1 MSISLRRGL
10 PRVAGGEPWPPADA
24 VGPAL
29 PEPAAASVAGA
40 SVVGASV
47 AGASVAGVGDVGAAG
62 VATMNVALRRG
73 LPRVA
78 GGPAWPEADS
88 AQVPVRAYGET
99 ALAPAAALAETAA
112 VPAVATEAV
121 ALRRGLPRVAGGP
134 AWPEADSAQVPVRA
148 YREDAPAPTAAPIA
162 EPAPEAAAEPAA
174 KPAAATPAAAP
185 KPVAAPKSTAP
196 AAPAAPKKLGWLKWL
211 VGAVVLGV
219 VAVVVARMVLGTGW
233 GQGFV
238 DKHPGTQP
246 LPDDAP
252 VGFPAWLSWAHF
264 FNMFLMVL
272 IVRTG
277 LQVRNERK
285 PEGYWAP
292 RWAPSKKISLT
303 LWLHQALDVLWVI
316 NGLVFYILLFATGHW
331 VRIVPTSWDVIPN
344 AVSAGLQYL
353 SLDWPLENGWV
364 HYNALQELAYFATV
378 FIASPLAILSGL
390 RMSSFWSEKWTR
402 AGKVL
407 TAPLARKIHF
417 PVMIYFLV
425 FIVVHVGLVLA
436 TGFRR
441 NMAGMFAG
449 RGSVDPSAYATD
461 WTGVWVFL
469 GAVVVIAVA
478 WFLAKPRFV
487 APVAGATGKVSSR

>member
-1 MSISLRRGL
+1 
-10 PRVAGGEPWPPADA
+10 
-24 VGPAL
+24 
-29 PEPAAASVAGA
+29 
-40 SVVGASV
+40 
-47 AGASVAGVGDVGAAG
+47 
-62 VATMNVALRRG
+62 MNVALRRG

-88 AQVPVRAYGET
+88 AQVPVRTYRET

-112 VPAVATEAV
+112 EPAVATEAV

-134 AWPEADSAQVPVRA
+134 AWPDVDTAQVPVRE
-148 YREDAPAPTAAPIA
+148 YAATPVA
-162 EPAPEAAAEPAA
+162 EPALEAAAEPVA
-174 KPAAATPAAAP
+174 KPAAEPVAEPVAETQPAPAAPTTAPKPAAAP
-185 KPVAAPKSTAP
+185 KSAAA
-196 AAPAAPKKLGWLKWL
+196 AAPAAPKKLGWLWWL

-219 VAVVVARMVLGTGW
+219 VAVVAARMVLGTGW

-331 VRIVPTSWDVIPN
+331 VRIVPTSWDVFPN

-469 GAVVVIAVA
+469 GTVVVIAVA
-478 WFLAKPRFV
+478 WFLARPRFI

>member
-1 MSISLRRGL
+1 
-10 PRVAGGEPWPPADA
+10 
-24 VGPAL
+24 
-29 PEPAAASVAGA
+29 
-40 SVVGASV
+40 
-47 AGASVAGVGDVGAAG
+47 
-62 VATMNVALRRG
+62 MNVALRRG

-88 AQVPVRAYGET
+88 AQVPVRTYREN

-112 VPAVATEAV
+112 EPAAALETV

-134 AWPEADSAQVPVRA
+134 AWPDVDTAQVPVRA

-196 AAPAAPKKLGWLKWL
+196 AAPAAPKKLGWLWWL

-303 LWLHQALDVLWVI
+303 LWLHQALDALWVL
-316 NGLVFYILLFATGHW
+316 NGLVFYILLFSTGHW
-331 VRIVPTSWDVIPN
+331 VRIVPTSWDVFPN

-353 SLDWPLENGWV
+353 SLEWPLENGWV
-364 HYNALQELAYFATV
+364 HYNALQELAYFTTV

-402 AGKVL
+402 AGKML

-449 RGSVDPSAYATD
+449 RGSADPSVYATD

-469 GAVVVIAVA
+469 GAVAVIAVA
-478 WFLAKPRFV
+478 WFLARPRFV
-487 APVAGATGKVSSR
+487 APVAQATGKVSSR

>member
-1 MSISLRRGL
+1 
-10 PRVAGGEPWPPADA
+10 
-24 VGPAL
+24 
-29 PEPAAASVAGA
+29 
-40 SVVGASV
+40 
-47 AGASVAGVGDVGAAG
+47 
-62 VATMNVALRRG
+62 MNVALRRG

-88 AQVPVRAYGET
+88 AQVPVRAYRET

-134 AWPEADSAQVPVRA
+134 AWPEADTAHVPVRV
-148 YREDAPAPTAAPIA
+148 YAATPVA
-162 EPAPEAAAEPAA
+162 EPAPEAAAEPVA
-174 KPAAATPAAAP
+174 KPAAEPAAEPVAETQPAPAAPTTAPKPAAAP
-185 KPVAAPKSTAP
+185 KSAAA
-196 AAPAAPKKLGWLKWL
+196 AAPAAPKKLGWLWWL

-219 VAVVVARMVLGTGW
+219 VAVVAARMVLGTGW

-331 VRIVPTSWDVIPN
+331 VRIVPTSWDVFPN

-378 FIASPLAILSGL
+378 FIAAPLAILSGL
-390 RMSSFWSEKWTR
+390 RMSSFWSEKWTH
-402 AGKVL
+402 ASKVL

-469 GAVVVIAVA
+469 GTVVVIAVA
-478 WFLAKPRFV
+478 WFLARPRFI

>member
-1 MSISLRRGL
+1 
-10 PRVAGGEPWPPADA
+10 
-24 VGPAL
+24 
-29 PEPAAASVAGA
+29 
-40 SVVGASV
+40 
-47 AGASVAGVGDVGAAG
+47 
-62 VATMNVALRRG
+62 MNVALRRG

-88 AQVPVRAYGET
+88 AQVPVRAYRET

-112 VPAVATEAV
+112 EPAVATEAV

-134 AWPEADSAQVPVRA
+134 AWPEADSAQVPVRT
-148 YREDAPAPTAAPIA
+148 YRENALAPAAALAETAA
-162 EPAPEAAAEPAA
+162 EPAAALETVALRRGLPRVAGGPAWPDVDTAQVPVREYAATPVAEPALEAAAEPVAKPAA
-174 KPAAATPAAAP
+174 EPAAEPVAETQPAPAAATPAAA
-185 KPVAAPKSTAP
+185 
-196 AAPAAPKKLGWLKWL
+196 AAPAAPKKHGWLWWL

-246 LPDDAP
+246 LPDNAP

-469 GAVVVIAVA
+469 GAVAVIAVA
-478 WFLAKPRFV
+478 WFLARPRFI

>member
-1 MSISLRRGL
+1 
-10 PRVAGGEPWPPADA
+10 
-24 VGPAL
+24 
-29 PEPAAASVAGA
+29 
-40 SVVGASV
+40 
-47 AGASVAGVGDVGAAG
+47 
-62 VATMNVALRRG
+62 MNVALRRG

-88 AQVPVRAYGET
+88 AQVPVRAYRET

-112 VPAVATEAV
+112 EPAAALETV

-134 AWPEADSAQVPVRA
+134 AWPDVDTAQVPVRA

-174 KPAAATPAAAP
+174 EPVAETQPAPAAATPAAA
-185 KPVAAPKSTAP
+185 
-196 AAPAAPKKLGWLKWL
+196 AAPAAPKKLGWLWWL

-219 VAVVVARMVLGTGW
+219 VAVVAARMVLGTGW

-316 NGLVFYILLFATGHW
+316 NGLVFYILLFVTGHW
-331 VRIVPTSWDVIPN
+331 VRIVPTSWDVFPN

-449 RGSVDPSAYATD
+449 HGSADPSAYATD

-469 GAVVVIAVA
+469 GAVAVIAVA
-478 WFLAKPRFV
+478 WFLARPRFI

>member
-1 MSISLRRGL
+1 
-10 PRVAGGEPWPPADA
+10 
-24 VGPAL
+24 
-29 PEPAAASVAGA
+29 
-40 SVVGASV
+40 
-47 AGASVAGVGDVGAAG
+47 
-62 VATMNVALRRG
+62 MNVALRRG

-78 GGPAWPEADS
+78 GGPAWPEVDS
-88 AQVPVRAYGET
+88 AQVPVRAYRET

-134 AWPEADSAQVPVRA
+134 AWPEADSAQVPVRVYA
-148 YREDAPAPTAAPIA
+148 AAPVA
-162 EPAPEAAAEPAA
+162 EPAPEAAAEPAAEPVAETQPAPAAAAPAPKPAA

-196 AAPAAPKKLGWLKWL
+196 AAPAAPKKLGWLWWL

-219 VAVVVARMVLGTGW
+219 VAVVAARMVLGTGW

-469 GAVVVIAVA
+469 GAVAVIAVA
-478 WFLAKPRFV
+478 WFLARPRFI

>member
-1 MSISLRRGL
+1 MNISLRRGL
-10 PRVAGGEPWPPADA
+10 PRTPGGEPWPPADA

-29 PEPAAASVAGA
+29 PEPAVEPAEVAAPAEVAT
-40 SVVGASV
+40 
-47 AGASVAGVGDVGAAG
+47 G

-73 LPRVA
+73 LPRLT
-78 GGPAWPEADS
+78 GGPAWPEAES
-88 AQVPVRAYGET
+88 AQVPVREYAAMPATET
-99 ALAPAAALAETAA
+99 ATET
-112 VPAVATEAV
+112 VTEPATETGTGPV
-121 ALRRGLPRVAGGP
+121 AELAAESAAEP
-134 AWPEADSAQVPVRA
+134 ASQTQP
-148 YREDAPAPTAAPIA
+148 APAPKPAAPT
-162 EPAPEAAAEPAA
+162 PATAA
-174 KPAAATPAAAP
+174 KPAAANPAAAN
-185 KPVAAPKSTAP
+185 
-196 AAPAAPKKLGWLKWL
+196 PAAPKKLGWLKWL
-211 VGAVVLGV
+211 VGVAVLGV
-219 VAVVVARMVLGTGW
+219 VAVVAARMVLGTGW

-469 GAVVVIAVA
+469 GAVAVIAVA
-478 WFLAKPRFV
+478 WFLARPRFI

>member
-1 MSISLRRGL
+1 
-10 PRVAGGEPWPPADA
+10 
-24 VGPAL
+24 
-29 PEPAAASVAGA
+29 
-40 SVVGASV
+40 
-47 AGASVAGVGDVGAAG
+47 
-62 VATMNVALRRG
+62 MNVALRRG

-78 GGPAWPEADS
+78 GGPAWPEVDS
-88 AQVPVRAYGET
+88 AQVPVRAYRET

-112 VPAVATEAV
+112 EPAVATEAV

-134 AWPEADSAQVPVRA
+134 AWPEADSAQVPVRT
-148 YREDAPAPTAAPIA
+148 YRENALAPAAALAETAAEPAAALETVALRRGLPRVAGGPAWPEADTAHVPVREYAATPVA

-185 KPVAAPKSTAP
+185 KSTAP
-196 AAPAAPKKLGWLKWL
+196 AAPAAPKKLGWLWWL

-219 VAVVVARMVLGTGW
+219 VAVVAARMVLGTGW

-246 LPDDAP
+246 LPDNAP

-344 AVSAGLQYL
+344 AVSSGLQYL

-478 WFLAKPRFV
+478 WFLARPRFI

>member
-1 MSISLRRGL
+1 
-10 PRVAGGEPWPPADA
+10 
-24 VGPAL
+24 
-29 PEPAAASVAGA
+29 
-40 SVVGASV
+40 
-47 AGASVAGVGDVGAAG
+47 
-62 VATMNVALRRG
+62 MNVALRRG

-88 AQVPVRAYGET
+88 AQVPVRAYRET

-134 AWPEADSAQVPVRA
+134 AWPEADSAQVPVRVYA
-148 YREDAPAPTAAPIA
+148 AAPVA

-185 KPVAAPKSTAP
+185 KSTAP
-196 AAPAAPKKLGWLKWL
+196 AAPAAPKKLGWLWWL

-219 VAVVVARMVLGTGW
+219 VAVVAARMVLGTGW

-246 LPDDAP
+246 LPDNAP

-331 VRIVPTSWDVIPN
+331 VRIVPTSWDVFPN

-353 SLDWPLENGWV
+353 ALDWPLENGWV
-364 HYNALQELAYFATV
+364 HYNALQELAYFTTV
-378 FIASPLAILSGL
+378 FIAAPLAILSGL

-478 WFLAKPRFV
+478 WFLARPRFI

>member
-29 PEPAAASVAGA
+29 PEPAVEPAVAGA

-88 AQVPVRAYGET
+88 AQVPVRTYREN

-112 VPAVATEAV
+112 EPAAALETV

-134 AWPEADSAQVPVRA
+134 AWPEADSAQVPVRVYA
-148 YREDAPAPTAAPIA
+148 AAPVA

-174 KPAAATPAAAP
+174 EPVAETQPAPAAPTTAPKPAAAP
-185 KPVAAPKSTAP
+185 KSAAA
-196 AAPAAPKKLGWLKWL
+196 AAPAAPKKLGWLWWL

-219 VAVVVARMVLGTGW
+219 VAVVAARMVLGTGW

-246 LPDDAP
+246 LPDNAP

-331 VRIVPTSWDVIPN
+331 VRIVPTSWDVFPN

-469 GAVVVIAVA
+469 GAVAVIAVA
-478 WFLAKPRFV
+478 WFLARPRFI

>member
-29 PEPAAASVAGA
+29 PEPAAEPAVAA
-40 SVVGASV
+40 
-47 AGASVAGVGDVGAAG
+47 AGVGAAGAAGAAGVSAG

-88 AQVPVRAYGET
+88 AQVPVRAYREN

-112 VPAVATEAV
+112 EPAVATKAV

-134 AWPEADSAQVPVRA
+134 AWPEADSAQVPVRVYA
-148 YREDAPAPTAAPIA
+148 AAPIA

-174 KPAAATPAAAP
+174 EPVAETQPAPAAAAPTAA
-185 KPVAAPKSTAP
+185 
-196 AAPAAPKKLGWLKWL
+196 AAPAAPKKLGWLWWL

-331 VRIVPTSWDVIPN
+331 VRIVPTSWDVFPN

-364 HYNALQELAYFATV
+364 HYNALQELAYFTTV
-378 FIASPLAILSGL
+378 FIAAPLAILSGL
-390 RMSSFWSEKWTR
+390 RMSSFWSEKWTH
-402 AGKVL
+402 ASKVL

-425 FIVVHVGLVLA
+425 FIVVHLGLVLA

-441 NMAGMFAG
+441 NMAGMFAA
-449 RGSVDPSAYATD
+449 RGDVDPSTYATD

>member
-1 MSISLRRGL
+1 
-10 PRVAGGEPWPPADA
+10 
-24 VGPAL
+24 
-29 PEPAAASVAGA
+29 
-40 SVVGASV
+40 
-47 AGASVAGVGDVGAAG
+47 
-62 VATMNVALRRG
+62 MNVALRRG

-88 AQVPVRAYGET
+88 AQVPVRTYREDAAVAPAAETAGKPPALAEPAALDTAAETAGET
-99 ALAPAAALAETAA
+99 AAEPAAALET
-112 VPAVATEAV
+112 V

-134 AWPEADSAQVPVRA
+134 AWPDVDTAQVPVRVYA
-148 YREDAPAPTAAPIA
+148 AAPVA
-162 EPAPEAAAEPAA
+162 EPAPEAAAEPAAEPVAETQPAPAAAAPAPKPAA

-196 AAPAAPKKLGWLKWL
+196 AAPAAPKKLGWLWWL

-219 VAVVVARMVLGTGW
+219 VAVVAARMVLGTGW

-246 LPDDAP
+246 LPDNAP

-469 GAVVVIAVA
+469 GAVAVIAVA
-478 WFLAKPRFV
+478 WFLARPRFI

>member
-29 PEPAAASVAGA
+29 PEPAAASVAG
-40 SVVGASV
+40 VGV
-47 AGASVAGVGDVGAAG
+47 AAGVSAG

-88 AQVPVRAYGET
+88 AQVPVRVY
-99 ALAPAAALAETAA
+99 AAA
-112 VPAVATEAV
+112 
-121 ALRRGLPRVAGGP
+121 
-134 AWPEADSAQVPVRA
+134 PV
-148 YREDAPAPTAAPIA
+148 A
-162 EPAPEAAAEPAA
+162 EPAPEAAAEPAAEPVAETQPAPAAAAPAPKPAA

-196 AAPAAPKKLGWLKWL
+196 AAPAAPKKLGWLWWL

-219 VAVVVARMVLGTGW
+219 VAVVAARMVLGTGW

-364 HYNALQELAYFATV
+364 HYNALQELAYFTTV

-390 RMSSFWSEKWTR
+390 RMSSFWSEKWTH
-402 AGKVL
+402 ASKVL

-425 FIVVHVGLVLA
+425 FIVVHLGLVLA

-441 NMAGMFAG
+441 NMAGMFAA
-449 RGSVDPSAYATD
+449 RGDVDPSTYATD

-478 WFLAKPRFV
+478 WFLARPRFI

>member
-1 MSISLRRGL
+1 
-10 PRVAGGEPWPPADA
+10 
-24 VGPAL
+24 
-29 PEPAAASVAGA
+29 
-40 SVVGASV
+40 
-47 AGASVAGVGDVGAAG
+47 
-62 VATMNVALRRG
+62 MNVALRRG

>member
-1 MSISLRRGL
+1 MNISLRRGL
-10 PRVAGGEPWPPADA
+10 PRTPGGEPWPPADA
-24 VGPAL
+24 VGPTL
-29 PEPAAASVAGA
+29 PEPAAPAEDAAPVSAAPVE
-40 SVVGASV
+40 V
-47 AGASVAGVGDVGAAG
+47 AAG

-78 GGPAWPEADS
+78 GGPAWPEAES
-88 AQVPVRAYGET
+88 AQVPVREYAAKPVTET
-99 ALAPAAALAETAA
+99 ATAPVTETVTGPVAESAAE
-112 VPAVATEAV
+112 PASQT
-121 ALRRGLPRVAGGP
+121 
-134 AWPEADSAQVPVRA
+134 Q
-148 YREDAPAPTAAPIA
+148 PAPT
-162 EPAPEAAAEPAA
+162 PATAA
-174 KPAAATPAAAP
+174 KPAAAKPAAAN
-185 KPVAAPKSTAP
+185 P
-196 AAPAAPKKLGWLKWL
+196 AALKKLGWLKWL
-211 VGAVVLGV
+211 VGVAVLGV
-219 VAVVVARMVLGTGW
+219 VAVVAARMVLGTGW

-252 VGFPAWLSWAHF
+252 IGFPAWLNWAHF

-303 LWLHQALDVLWVI
+303 LWLHQALDLLWVV

-331 VRIVPTSWDVIPN
+331 VRIVPTSWDVFPN

-364 HYNALQELAYFATV
+364 HYNALQELAYFTTV
-378 FIASPLAILSGL
+378 FIAAPLAILSGL
-390 RMSSFWSEKWTR
+390 RMSSFWSEKWTH
-402 AGKVL
+402 ASKVL

-425 FIVVHVGLVLA
+425 FIVVHLGLVLA

-441 NMAGMFAG
+441 NMAGMFAA
-449 RGSVDPSAYATD
+449 RGDVDPSTYATD

-469 GAVVVIAVA
+469 GAVVVIALA

>member
-1 MSISLRRGL
+1 MRAYREDAA
-10 PRVAGGEPWPPADA
+10 VAPAAETAGKPPALA
-24 VGPAL
+24 GPAAL
-29 PEPAAASVAGA
+29 DTAAETAGETAAEPAAALE
-40 SVVGASV
+40 
-47 AGASVAGVGDVGAAG
+47 
-62 VATMNVALRRG
+62 TVALRRG

-78 GGPAWPEADS
+78 GGPAWPDVDT
-88 AQVPVRAYGET
+88 AQVPVREY
-99 ALAPAAALAETAA
+99 AAT
-112 VPAVATEAV
+112 
-121 ALRRGLPRVAGGP
+121 
-134 AWPEADSAQVPVRA
+134 PV
-148 YREDAPAPTAAPIA
+148 A
-162 EPAPEAAAEPAA
+162 EPALEAAAEPVAKPAA
-174 KPAAATPAAAP
+174 EPAARPAAETQPAPAAATPAAA
-185 KPVAAPKSTAP
+185 
-196 AAPAAPKKLGWLKWL
+196 AAPAAPKKLGWLWWL

-219 VAVVVARMVLGTGW
+219 VAVVAARMVLGTGW

-331 VRIVPTSWDVIPN
+331 VRIVPTSWDVFPN

-469 GAVVVIAVA
+469 GAVAVIAVA
-478 WFLAKPRFV
+478 WFLARPRFI

>member
-1 MSISLRRGL
+1 
-10 PRVAGGEPWPPADA
+10 
-24 VGPAL
+24 
-29 PEPAAASVAGA
+29 
-40 SVVGASV
+40 
-47 AGASVAGVGDVGAAG
+47 
-62 VATMNVALRRG
+62 MNVALRRG

-78 GGPAWPEADS
+78 GGPAWPEVDS
-88 AQVPVRAYGET
+88 AQVPVRAYRET

-134 AWPEADSAQVPVRA
+134 AWPEADSAQVPVRT
-148 YREDAPAPTAAPIA
+148 YRENALAPAAALAETAAEPAAALETVALRRGLPRVAGGPAWPEADTAHVPVRVYAAAPVA

-185 KPVAAPKSTAP
+185 KSTAP
-196 AAPAAPKKLGWLKWL
+196 AAPAAPKKLGWLWWL

-219 VAVVVARMVLGTGW
+219 VAVVAARMVLGTGW

-246 LPDDAP
+246 LPDNAP

-344 AVSAGLQYL
+344 AVSSGLQYL

-478 WFLAKPRFV
+478 WFLARPRFI

>member
-1 MSISLRRGL
+1 
-10 PRVAGGEPWPPADA
+10 
-24 VGPAL
+24 
-29 PEPAAASVAGA
+29 
-40 SVVGASV
+40 
-47 AGASVAGVGDVGAAG
+47 
-62 VATMNVALRRG
+62 MNVALRRG

-88 AQVPVRAYGET
+88 AQVPVRTYREN

-112 VPAVATEAV
+112 EPAVATEAV

-134 AWPEADSAQVPVRA
+134 AWPDVDTAQVPVRE
-148 YREDAPAPTAAPIA
+148 YAATPVA
-162 EPAPEAAAEPAA
+162 EPALEAAAEPVAKPAA
-174 KPAAATPAAAP
+174 EPAAEPVAETQPAPAAATPAAAAAP
-185 KPVAAPKSTAP
+185 AAAPKSAAA
-196 AAPAAPKKLGWLKWL
+196 AAPAAPKKLGWLWWL

-331 VRIVPTSWDVIPN
+331 VRIVPTSWDVFPN

-469 GAVVVIAVA
+469 GAVVVIALA